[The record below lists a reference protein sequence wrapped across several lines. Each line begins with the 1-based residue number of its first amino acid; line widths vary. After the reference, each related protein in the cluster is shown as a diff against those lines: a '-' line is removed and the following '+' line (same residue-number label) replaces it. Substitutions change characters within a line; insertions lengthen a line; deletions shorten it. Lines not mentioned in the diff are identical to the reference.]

1 MTLKNTDKI
10 KTSLKSFVL
19 QTQAKCVWR
28 ATGEFIKFL
37 HKDINRWQTFRQIGR
52 FRRTNSTTRFSK
64 NLSTKETIFCQ
75 RHLRS
80 KLRIVTPQIYYY
92 RLGNLNLSMLFVMV
106 YGQFLWELRH
116 IVSLFFFLVLS
127 WENNLFIQIHEER
140 FGFSV
145 DVSVLT
151 SVFGII
157 LLLQW
162 LCLCILSFFCIGLS
176 EEVKTKRN
184 IFTLTIDTRIDFCP
198 WKVAAIISFMKTT
211 NSQFNFFNTISYI
224 IFFNIGMAF
233 KPLKIIFLSI
243 QCVSMYHIHCAKAFS
258 LLFCHKWYQSLSL
271 SWPCDKKSSCGFSS
285 VISLK

>member
-64 NLSTKETIFCQ
+64 NLSTKKTIFCQ

-116 IVSLFFFLVLS
+116 IVSLFFFS
-127 WENNLFIQIHEER
+127 CFILRKYSFHSDPWRE
-140 FGFSV
+140 V
-145 DVSVLT
+145 
-151 SVFGII
+151 
-157 LLLQW
+157 W
-162 LCLCILSFFCIGLS
+162 FFCRCECFDICVWYYFITPMAL
-176 EEVKTKRN
+176 
-184 IFTLTIDTRIDFCP
+184 
-198 WKVAAIISFMKTT
+198 FMHP
-211 NSQFNFFNTISYI
+211 F
-224 IFFNIGMAF
+224 
-233 KPLKIIFLSI
+233 IFLYRLKWGGQNKEKYLHI
-243 QCVSMYHIHCAKAFS
+243 NNRHANWLLSMK
-258 LLFCHKWYQSLSL
+258 
-271 SWPCDKKSSCGFSS
+271 CGGHYKFYENY
-285 VISLK
+285 